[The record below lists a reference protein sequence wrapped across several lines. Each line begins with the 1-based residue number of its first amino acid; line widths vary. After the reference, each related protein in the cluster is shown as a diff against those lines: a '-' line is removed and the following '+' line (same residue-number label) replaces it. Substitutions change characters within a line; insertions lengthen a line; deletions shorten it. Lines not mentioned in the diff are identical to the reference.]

1 MNNSIGGVTNR
12 RARTLQRLE
21 NQLVSGV
28 KTAKNMELVNLD
40 GSPSNIIAT
49 LPLTEQDIIRINK
62 EISVLKTRI

>member
-12 RARTLQRLE
+12 KKLALSRLE
-21 NQLVSGV
+21 SQLISGV

-49 LPLTEQDIIRINK
+49 LPLTDSDIIRINK